1 MDSILTL
8 KEQKILI
15 EKIKIGG
22 WDSIEA
28 FIRQLP
34 KNLNIKSSD
43 YSKLINQLMKKDAE
57 FSQNL
62 KENEKPEN
70 VSNNFE
76 IHKTSTN
83 EIKNSD
89 LLKFVSHKLTDASIL
104 EDSDYFE
111 TDEPPNQDTVDGFPN
126 CIPAALSPVINI

>member
-8 KEQKILI
+8 EEQKILI
-15 EKIKIGG
+15 DKIKIGG

-28 FIRQLP
+28 LIRQLP
-34 KNLNIKSSD
+34 NNLNIKSSD

-62 KENEKPEN
+62 KEKEKPEN

-83 EIKNSD
+83 EMENSD
-89 LLKFVSHKLTDASIL
+89 VLKFVSHKLTDANVL
-104 EDSDYFE
+104 EESDDLRLTNYQIKTLLMVFQIVSLQLY
-111 TDEPPNQDTVDGFPN
+111 PQ
-126 CIPAALSPVINI
+126 

>member
-8 KEQKILI
+8 EEQKILI
-15 EKIKIGG
+15 DKIKIGG

-28 FIRQLP
+28 LIRQLP
-34 KNLNIKSSD
+34 NNLNIKSSD

-62 KENEKPEN
+62 KESEKPEN

-83 EIKNSD
+83 EMENSD
-89 LLKFVSHKLTDASIL
+89 VLKFVSHKLTDANVL
-104 EDSDYFE
+104 EDSDDFE
-111 TDEPPNQDTVDGFPN
+111 TDEQPNQDTVDGFPN